1 MYCTVYSTVYRVKC
15 VRCKAC
21 TVYTI
26 YTTQCTSVEFTTLI
40 YIFFNKAVSGSRHIN
55 RLVFKAKLLYVSS
68 PLYSLPPLALYP
80 PSPHPNLIP
89 SHICHYLSLYSTFKQ
104 ILQITTY
111 LAPPPPISSSHSPSP

>member
-68 PLYSLPPLALYP
+68 PLYSLPPCSLSTLP
-80 PSPHPNLIP
+80 PSQSHSFPHLPLPIPLFHFQANPPNYNLP
-89 SHICHYLSLYSTFKQ
+89 R
-104 ILQITTY
+104 
-111 LAPPPPISSSHSPSP
+111 PPPPSNIFISFS